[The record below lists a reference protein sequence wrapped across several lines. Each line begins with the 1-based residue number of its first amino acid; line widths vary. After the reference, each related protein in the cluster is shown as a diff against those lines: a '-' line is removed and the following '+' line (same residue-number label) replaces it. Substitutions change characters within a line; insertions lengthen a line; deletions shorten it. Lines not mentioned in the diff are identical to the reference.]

1 MTARTIIITG
11 ASDGIGAA
19 AARAL
24 SLNGDRVV
32 IVGRSPSK
40 TAAVA
45 AEVGADFFVAD
56 FADLA
61 QVRGL
66 AAELLERYP
75 RIDVLANNAG
85 GIMGAR
91 ELTIDG
97 HEKTFQVNHLAP
109 FLLTTL
115 LMDRLVASQAR
126 VIQTSSAAN
135 SIFGNIDLD
144 DLDAEK
150 KYSSNKAYGDA
161 KLANI
166 LFTTELHRRYHDE
179 GISTAAFHPGVVAT
193 SFATSSTSIMRLV
206 YKTPLK
212 RFLLTPEQGADT
224 LVWLATA
231 TPAADWASGRF
242 YEKRSITGA
251 NRQAY
256 DPALAARLWERSEAM
271 LSAVPAGAT
280 TAGATTASEES
291 APVAD

>member
-1 MTARTIIITG
+1 MTGRTIIITG

-19 AARAL
+19 AAREL
-24 SLNGDRVV
+24 TLGGDRVV

-40 TAAVA
+40 TEAVA
-45 AEVGADFFVAD
+45 AELGADFFVAD
-56 FADLA
+56 FADLE
-61 QVRGL
+61 QVRAL
-66 AAELLERYP
+66 AAQLLERYP

-91 ELTIDG
+91 ESTVDG

-115 LMDRLVASQAR
+115 LIDRLVESQAS
-126 VIQTSSAAN
+126 VINTSSAAN
-135 SIFGNIDLD
+135 SLFGKIDLD

-150 KYSSNKAYGDA
+150 KYSANKAYGDA

-166 LFTTELHRRYHDE
+166 LFTMELHRRYHDQ

-193 SFATSSTSIMRLV
+193 SFSTSSTSIMRLV

-212 RFLLTPEQGADT
+212 RFLLSPEQGADT
-224 LVWLATA
+224 LVWLAT
-231 TPAADWASGRF
+231 TRPGTDWASGRY

-256 DPALAARLWERSEAM
+256 DPELAAGLWERSEAM
-271 LSAVPAGAT
+271 VSEARAT
-280 TAGATTASEES
+280 EEP
-291 APVAD
+291 APVAE

>member
-24 SLNGDRVV
+24 GLNGDRVV
-32 IVGRSPSK
+32 IVGRSSAK

-45 AEVGADFFVAD
+45 AELGADFFVAD

-61 QVRGL
+61 QVRTL

-91 ELTIDG
+91 ESTVDG

-115 LMDRLVASQAR
+115 LMDRLVASRAS

-135 SIFGNIDLD
+135 SVFGKIDLD
-144 DLDAEK
+144 DLNAEE
-150 KYSSNKAYGDA
+150 KYSANKAYGDA

-166 LFTTELHRRYHDE
+166 LFTTELHRRYHDA

-193 SFATSSTSIMRLV
+193 GFATSSTSIMRLV

-231 TPAADWASGRF
+231 APGVDWASGRY
-242 YEKRSITGA
+242 YEKRGIAGA

-256 DPALAARLWERSEAM
+256 DPELAAELWERSEAM
-271 LSAVPAGAT
+271 IGAS
-280 TAGATTASEES
+280 TAGAATVSEEP
-291 APVAD
+291 AVAD